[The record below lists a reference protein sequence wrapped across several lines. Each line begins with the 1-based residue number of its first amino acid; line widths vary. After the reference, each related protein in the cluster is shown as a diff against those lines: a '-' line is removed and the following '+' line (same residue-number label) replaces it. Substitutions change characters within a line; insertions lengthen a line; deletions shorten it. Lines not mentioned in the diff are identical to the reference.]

1 MTIST
6 ARLIYCYCSR
16 TSLYTTAAR
25 START
30 PRRPAAYCTIMILL
44 LWTYISASSSA
55 ISATTSTT
63 STAGVWRGKNNYNRS
78 KRQQPRRTMYH
89 YSWSVLKRFW
99 LLGYVNWPFKS
110 KLHCLPRQHRFFF
123 WQLTLN
129 LGVTLIL
136 HLTLTWQTW
145 SFWGAEHLANNADL
159 LTSLP
164 NRHAQWNQKPG
175 IIYEGQKNLSFHF
188 FKKERWLNKD
198 QPYANR
204 PPHCHSL
211 KRVKHWWK
219 QTNNLPSNWHYWH
232 VFSVF
237 FGSLRQSKN

>member
-6 ARLIYCYCSR
+6 ARLIWCFCSR

-30 PRRPAAYCTIMILL
+30 PRRPAAYCTINS
-44 LWTYISASSSA
+44 WTY

-63 STAGVWRGKNNYNRS
+63 STTSTAGAWRGKNNYNRS
-78 KRQQPRRTMYH
+78 KRQQPRKTMCH
-89 YSWSVLKRFW
+89 YSWWVLKRFW
-99 LLGYVNWPFKS
+99 LLGYYNWPFKS
-110 KLHCLPRQHRFFF
+110 KLHCLPRQHLFFFF

-129 LGVTLIL
+129 LWVTLIL

-159 LTSLP
+159 LTSLLH
-164 NRHAQWNQKPG
+164 RHAQWNQKPG

-188 FKKERWLNKD
+188 FQKGRLLNKE

-204 PPHCHSL
+204 PPHPLPPPKKKNWEIFSL
-211 KRVKHWWK
+211 PPLS
-219 QTNNLPSNWHYWH
+219 QP
-232 VFSVF
+232 
-237 FGSLRQSKN
+237 